1 MTIGLIV
8 LGILLAA
15 AAAGSGVAK
24 LAKVPAVMESMS
36 AVGVRPQQIP
46 VLAVL
51 EIAGA
56 IGLLLGIWSKPL
68 GVAAAA
74 CLALYFLGAVI
85 SHIRKGHGVAE
96 FGPAAAIF
104 AIAASVAVME
114 IGR

>member
-8 LGILLAA
+8 LGALLATA
-15 AAAGSGVAK
+15 ATGSGIAK

-56 IGLLLGIWSKPL
+56 IGLVLGIWSKPL
-68 GVAAAA
+68 GVAAAV
-74 CLALYFLGAVI
+74 CLAFYFLGAVI
-85 SHIRKGHGVAE
+85 SHIRKRHGVAE
-96 FGPAAAIF
+96 FGPAAVIF
-104 AIAASVAVME
+104 VIAAAVALLE